1 MLGPQAEKL
10 VKAHQA
16 AEVLV
21 SDLKDAHAVAGKC
34 ADTMILQDL
43 LLDVVK
49 VADRLKVLAK
59 EAQREGSVFSPVE
72 A

>member
-16 AEVLV
+16 AELLV
-21 SDLKDAHAVAGKC
+21 SDLKDAHAGAGKC

-43 LLDVVK
+43 LMEAVK

-59 EAQREGSVFSPVE
+59 EAQQEGSVFSPVE